1 MEKLLQDLQFAARQ
15 LRRAPTF
22 AAIVIATLAVGIGA
36 NTAIFSVVNAL
47 LLRPL
52 PYPESTELVSLAG
65 AYRDRGND
73 WSVSYPNARD
83 WRAQSRTLA
92 DAGWFQGASYSLV
105 GGERPERVQGT
116 RASSTLLPTLRVQP
130 AIGRNFTEAEDR
142 PGAERVAIISHG
154 LWQRHFAGSAD
165 VLGRTLTLSNNG
177 YEVIGVMPPGFN
189 FPGPGVDVYVPVRAS
204 EETWNRFSGGLQV
217 IGRMKPGTSV
227 EAVQQD
233 MDRVSAALAEA
244 FPEPNAD
251 LTAYARTLRDALY
264 GEETPTIVLTLL
276 GAVGFVLLIA
286 CVNVA
291 NLLLARSAGREREM
305 AVRAAIGAGRSRVL
319 RQLLTESVLLGVLG
333 GALGVLLAIWSAR
346 AMAAAIPEDAP
357 FTRDFS
363 IDAAVLAFAVLL
375 SLGTGILFGLA
386 PALHGAR
393 SNLNSLLVG
402 RAGHQTRQRG
412 RRRGL
417 LVIAEVALALMLLV
431 GAGLMI
437 RSFARL
443 VGTDPGFDADRLIT
457 MRVGLDSR
465 FDSATTAHAYQRR
478 VLNELR
484 ALPGV
489 EHAAA
494 VDWVPMGGTN
504 NFNDFQIV
512 GREGNQNAGNIFVTD
527 GYLAAMGM
535 PLLRGRDFTER
546 DALAAPGVVI
556 VNRTFAEKYFPG
568 EDALG
573 KQLHIGWDP
582 GDYVRTIIGIT
593 GDVRF
598 GGLDQDPRA
607 ELYTP
612 YMQMPWSMGGMTF
625 VARTAGEPLALVEP
639 MQRAIWSVDADQM
652 IYDVRTMQRIVGE
665 SSSVLMGRILAVAL
679 GVFATLALTLA
690 ALGLYGVISYGVAQ
704 RTYEIGVRAALGA
717 ARADLLRMVL
727 GQGLRLVVFG
737 LLIGLVGAFA
747 LTRVMESLLF
757 GVSATDPLT
766 FAAVATLL
774 VAVSAAASLI
784 PALRAARVD
793 PVTALRTE

>member
-1 MEKLLQDLQFAARQ
+1 
-15 LRRAPTF
+15 
-22 AAIVIATLAVGIGA
+22 
-36 NTAIFSVVNAL
+36 
-47 LLRPL
+47 
-52 PYPESTELVSLAG
+52 
-65 AYRDRGND
+65 
-73 WSVSYPNARD
+73 
-83 WRAQSRTLA
+83 
-92 DAGWFQGASYSLV
+92 
-105 GGERPERVQGT
+105 
-116 RASSTLLPTLRVQP
+116 
-130 AIGRNFTEAEDR
+130 
-142 PGAERVAIISHG
+142 
-154 LWQRHFAGSAD
+154 
-165 VLGRTLTLSNNG
+165 
-177 YEVIGVMPPGFN
+177 
-189 FPGPGVDVYVPVRAS
+189 
-204 EETWNRFSGGLQV
+204 
-217 IGRMKPGTSV
+217 
-227 EAVQQD
+227 
-233 MDRVSAALAEA
+233 
-244 FPEPNAD
+244 
-251 LTAYARTLRDALY
+251 
-264 GEETPTIVLTLL
+264 
-276 GAVGFVLLIA
+276 
-286 CVNVA
+286 
-291 NLLLARSAGREREM
+291 
-305 AVRAAIGAGRSRVL
+305 VL